1 MEILELKEEIA
12 EKEKDFI
19 AKEKELNW
27 LYETSMAEAS
37 GNIKVWHVR
46 ARRWAVILM
55 FYWKSQ
61 CQTCFLRRRRRSWA
75 NRGRNFLTYRSSYF
89 EPERA
94 VNLTKSEEFFFGESE
109 ISLSRWRWWL
119 DESFVWSL
127 HPDPSA
133 HLHSWNYFS
142 PSCDDEDYHLTNI
155 VNIWQTSIC
164 KDKRRIK
171 KVIEAVL

>member
-94 VNLTKSEEFFFGESE
+94 VNLTKSEEFFLEKVKFRCQDDDDDLMKVLCGRYIQTRRHICTHEITFSHLAMMRITIWPIVSTFG
-109 ISLSRWRWWL
+109 RRA
-119 DESFVWSL
+119 FVQIR
-127 HPDPSA
+127 
-133 HLHSWNYFS
+133 
-142 PSCDDEDYHLTNI
+142 EG
-155 VNIWQTSIC
+155 
-164 KDKRRIK
+164 
-171 KVIEAVL
+171 

>member
-61 CQTCFLRRRRRSWA
+61 CQTCFLRRRKRSWA

-94 VNLTKSEEFFFGESE
+94 VNLTKSEEFFWRKWNFVVKMTMMTWWKFCVVVT
-109 ISLSRWRWWL
+109 SRPAGTFALMKLLFPILRWWGL
-119 DESFVWSL
+119 PFDQYCQHWICPLMS
-127 HPDPSA
+127 
-133 HLHSWNYFS
+133 SW
-142 PSCDDEDYHLTNI
+142 
-155 VNIWQTSIC
+155 
-164 KDKRRIK
+164 
-171 KVIEAVL
+171 